1 MNRPTPPPSI
11 PLLLGDEWGEAP
23 RNRDRMVMIACLIGV
38 ALIVTGVALLRGW
51 EPANESVWNP
61 IPTVP
66 ATLSPDT
73 EFRAAPV
80 RPEPPLAVD
89 SPSPERRGGQ
99 GVRASPSV
107 RPPVARRSQPVLA
120 PGYLSIN
127 SSPWARVLVDGRAL
141 GTTPQVRIRV
151 TAGRHHLMLVRE
163 GFQTHT
169 AWVTVPAGGTVRL
182 TDITLGK
189 MTP

>member
-1 MNRPTPPPSI
+1 MNRPTPRPSI

-23 RNRDRMVMIACLIGV
+23 RNRARVVVTASLIGV
-38 ALIVTGVALLRGW
+38 VLIVSGVALLRGW

-61 IPTVP
+61 VPPVP

-80 RPEPPLAVD
+80 RMEPPIVVRA
-89 SPSPERRGGQ
+89 PSPEEPALSGAKGRGGQ
-99 GVRASPSV
+99 GVRT
-107 RPPVARRSQPVLA
+107 

-127 SSPWARVLVDGRAL
+127 SSPWARVLVDGRAV

-163 GFQTHT
+163 GFQAHT

-182 TDITLGK
+182 TDLTLSKITQ
-189 MTP
+189 